1 MMNEKT
7 YTFSD
12 ELISDLHKD
21 AMGFRPGEAFW
32 GFWATASDDEKQAE
46 WDSLCKWLEQENV
59 RFAEVMEHA
68 TKEFEKHVT
77 AVIESGAKTRETA
90 LQWIMDGSGADGD
103 WDYLC
108 YLKGLPYGYLKRPI
122 KEVR

>member
-46 WDSLCKWLEQENV
+46 WDSLCKWMEKEVEREKAEQAAAIE
-59 RFAEVMEHA
+59 
-68 TKEFEKHVT
+68 KFEKHVT
-77 AVIESGAKTRETA
+77 NVICMGAGDRETA
-90 LQWIMDGSGADGD
+90 LRWIMDSSNCEGD
-103 WDYLC
+103 WDYMC
-108 YLKGLPYGYLKRPI
+108 YHHGLPYGYLKRPV
-122 KEVR
+122 KQ